1 MGGRDVKRGW
11 RGRLPRAVGHLPLGT
26 VAEIVATT
34 CLDGLGR
41 GSRTPWAR
49 PIQPGKFR
57 QHGAVGSWKYHGTLY
72 EDSLL
77 RLVVDVPASGPADD
91 LLRPVTPK
99 KRLARNQPA
108 QPATQLLLSPK
119 TAKLPPF

>member
-41 GSRTPWAR
+41 GVGRRGPVRFNRKNSASTVPWVR
-49 PIQPGKFR
+49 
-57 QHGAVGSWKYHGTLY
+57 GSITEHFTRIHFCAWLWMFP
-72 EDSLL
+72 
-77 RLVVDVPASGPADD
+77 R
-91 LLRPVTPK
+91 
-99 KRLARNQPA
+99 PA
-108 QPATQLLLSPK
+108 QRTTCFDQ
-119 TAKLPPF
+119 